1 MKCTV
6 YDKRGN
12 VIEGISCF
20 MFEGDDAVESYFIPE
35 EAFNQDKKENDE
47 NIHHDIWDFFVPVIG
62 ENNISLFIDPNS
74 KVFNVISRSDME
86 DGTHI
91 GTTVSF
97 TDDDY
102 DKFIN
107 LMRKVIEYEDIK
119 D

>member
-6 YDKRGN
+6 DNGGN
-12 VIEGISCF
+12 VIKGISCF

-35 EAFNQDKKENDE
+35 EAFKQDKKENNE
-47 NIHHDIWDFFVPVIG
+47 KIHCDIWDFFVPVIG

-91 GTTVSF
+91 GTTVAF
-97 TDDDY
+97 TNDDY

-107 LMRKVIEYEDIK
+107 LMKKVIEYEDNK